1 MEGRVKKRLL
11 LIDTETGGLD
21 ATRHPILSLAAL
33 VLDCEGQVIDQM
45 YTLIFDPRT
54 MDAEES
60 ALKINGLSVEKIVAE
75 GLYPAQAIS
84 RLVEMLRRHDM
95 VCENTLVGH
104 NVAFDAG
111 FLKRLWD
118 VAGATQESF
127 DILFSHRKICT
138 QSAALLLEQAG
149 IINPGGSSL
158 DALTK
163 YFGISLDR
171 ASGHNALHDARATAE
186 LFECLLVRLREGV

>member
-1 MEGRVKKRLL
+1 MKKRLL

-33 VLDCEGQVIDQM
+33 VLDCEGQVLDQT

-95 VCENTLVGH
+95 VESVTLVGH

-149 IINPGGSSL
+149 VIAPGGSSL
-158 DALTK
+158 DALVQ
-163 YFGISLDR
+163 YFGITLNR
-171 ASGHNALHDARATAE
+171 EQGHNALNDALATAE
-186 LFECLLVRLREGV
+186 LFECLLARCREGV